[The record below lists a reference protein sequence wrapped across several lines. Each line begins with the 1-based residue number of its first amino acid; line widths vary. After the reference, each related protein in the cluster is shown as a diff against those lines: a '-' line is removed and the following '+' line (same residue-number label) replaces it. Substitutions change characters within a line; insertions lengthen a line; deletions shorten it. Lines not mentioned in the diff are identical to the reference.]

1 MPIIGLFIR
10 HEDESFRGFIRTLG
24 FSGQVVFQPVEVR
37 HGSFSPTHKIVAGQD
52 EIGTALELV
61 PVAGMRR
68 LRVELNAPG
77 FPEPVVAVL
86 SGMGGSAFD
95 LVWNRAGTAKGH
107 AAA

>member
-1 MPIIGLFIR
+1 MSIIGLFTH

-24 FSGQVVFQPVEVR
+24 FCREVEFQPVPAR
-37 HGSFSPTHKIVAGQD
+37 QGAFSPTHRIVAGQD

-61 PVAGMRR
+61 PQGGVRR

-86 SGMGGSAFD
+86 SGTGGTAFD
-95 LVWNRAGTAKGH
+95 LIWHRAGGAKGNE
-107 AAA
+107 AA